1 VDAGP
6 GTRARLRPQPRTER
20 IEVSPLR
27 PAPLL
32 AVAVGC
38 MLAAWLGVL
47 PTWPGLPHLVSL
59 PPLDIAADLR
69 VVIADAPSAPWAVAG
84 TAAAVVAR
92 TLLLAAVLGGLD
104 RRRLRLAG
112 SFYLAV
118 LPVVACASIL
128 SYASSAL
135 VFYLLYWVGLTVLLV
150 VFLAMGAAPWLAD
163 AGLVSGLRRSIRAG
177 GRAGTLLAYLGVLLL
192 LGVLA
197 DQGPTASRL
206 SILPSVG
213 LTLSAAHLLRHPDR
227 ARVGRRVMAAAVA
240 GVLAVPPIVMERG
253 ETAPPAGPEAQEPRG
268 GSLLLMSG
276 VDSASGSG
284 AMLEIDPASLG
295 FTCDRTY
302 YVSYA
307 GPGDGQP
314 RGDAW
319 CEATTGAPYGPEDT
333 LRRSDDLVG
342 ALRDQLE
349 QISAP
354 GVLLTHSQ
362 GVWITWELLATE
374 GPSGLSEVVLVGT
387 FPTNPVGYALTSGER
402 GAAGGQL
409 LELLAPLGRPG
420 GTTTFTPD
428 APLGREFLAA
438 PGRIDEVLASELPG
452 DVRVASV
459 TSLWDHHLMPGGA
472 AVDDALDVCPIP
484 VLHPD
489 LPYAAELHER
499 VRAFLD
505 DRPQPPCP
513 AWRAVVGPAARPFTP
528 PPW

>member
-1 VDAGP
+1 
-6 GTRARLRPQPRTER
+6 
-20 IEVSPLR
+20 
-27 PAPLL
+27 
-32 AVAVGC
+32 
-38 MLAAWLGVL
+38 
-47 PTWPGLPHLVSL
+47 
-59 PPLDIAADLR
+59 
-69 VVIADAPSAPWAVAG
+69 VV
-84 TAAAVVAR
+84 T
-92 TLLLAAVLGGLD
+92 
-104 RRRLRLAG
+104 
-112 SFYLAV
+112 
-118 LPVVACASIL
+118 CASIL

-135 VFYLLYWVGLTVLLV
+135 VFYLLYWIGLAVLLAA
-150 VFLAMGAAPWLAD
+150 FLAVGAAPWLAEG
-163 AGLVSGLRRSIRAG
+163 GLVSGLRRSMHAG
-177 GRAGTLLAYLGVLLL
+177 GRAGTLLAYLGALMVL
-192 LGVLA
+192 GAMA
-197 DQGPTASRL
+197 DMGPTAARL
-206 SILPSVG
+206 SILPSAG
-213 LTLSAAHLLRHPDR
+213 LTLGAAHLLRRPDTAR
-227 ARVGRRVMAAAVA
+227 AGRRAVA
-240 GVLAVPPIVMERG
+240 ALVAGALAVPPIVMARG
-253 ETAPPAGPEAQEPRG
+253 ETEPPSGPGVLEPRE

-276 VDSASGSG
+276 VDSASGNG
-284 AMLEIDPASLG
+284 AMLELDPASLG
-295 FTCDRTY
+295 FACDDTY

-314 RGDAW
+314 RGDAR

-333 LRRSDDLVG
+333 LGRSDDLVG

-349 QISAP
+349 QIPAP

-374 GPSGLSEVVLVGT
+374 GSSGLSEVVLVGT

-409 LELLAPLGRPG
+409 LDFLAPLGRPG

-428 APLGREFLAA
+428 APLGQEFLAA
-438 PGRIDEVLASELPG
+438 PGRIDEVLASDLPD

-459 TSLWDHHLMPGGA
+459 TSLWDHHLMPNGA